1 MNFEKKQK
9 LEEDGYFFD
18 SELKCYV
25 NKMEGKVFSSKW
37 VDQNN
42 QNTLQVAMYTPHS
55 ETIWKIYLNPDQP
68 HEEIRSAFFEKYG
81 KTP

>member
-1 MNFEKKQK
+1 MHYNGYYRKKQWVFK
-9 LEEDGYFFD
+9 ERMG
-18 SELKCYV
+18 
-25 NKMEGKVFSSKW
+25 EGKVFSSKW

-68 HEEIRSAFFEKYG
+68 HEEIRSALFEKYG